1 MVHKGES
8 ACVEVSK
15 EIYTIAVKEWSAK
28 KSKRLGV
35 SLFEYLVLI
44 MLVQKGENT
53 CVEVSKDIY
62 TKKAKRSDVSLFYDL
77 VNKLQ
82 QRVYL

>member
-1 MVHKGES
+1 MEELRKEAEKENCASYSRALITVLRMLVQKGES

-28 KSKRLGV
+28 IAKRL
-35 SLFEYLVLI
+35 Y
-44 MLVQKGENT
+44 
-53 CVEVSKDIY
+53 
-62 TKKAKRSDVSLFYDL
+62 VSLFYDL

-82 QRVYL
+82 Q